1 MISCYNGYTSIL
13 AAYLSMEL
21 FVSTI
26 MVKLNTHQ
34 SQRDLSEFKAQS
46 FLRLTCN
53 IGKIVQVLILRE
65 KIFPPK
71 SDEGPSKA
79 MSSHELLFEI
89 CTVRYK
95 ERRYVHCEPF

>member
-1 MISCYNGYTSIL
+1 
-13 AAYLSMEL
+13 MEL
-21 FVSTI
+21 FVSTMI
-26 MVKLNTHQ
+26 KLKTHQ

-53 IGKIVQVLILRE
+53 IGKIVLILRE
-65 KIFPPK
+65 NIFPPK

-89 CTVRYK
+89 CTVRHGTKNVDMYNALRSK
-95 ERRYVHCEPF
+95 HYDLPMI